1 MRAGEFSKLIT
12 QELRVMYTNIGDKN
26 NLYRTG
32 TPACHT
38 IIIQLKL
45 KHGTDGRYKKGLV

>member
-26 NLYRTG
+26 NLYPVGSPVR
-32 TPACHT
+32 PRNT
-38 IIIQLKL
+38 IIIQLL
-45 KHGTDGRYKKGLV
+45 ETCLSLVWP

>member
-26 NLYRTG
+26 NLYRAG
-32 TPACHT
+32 TQPCQT
-38 IIIQLKL
+38 IINQTQTFTALN
-45 KHGTDGRYKKGLV
+45 